1 VFTSNIG
8 RGRFFVYSA
17 VILAVEIILV
27 VGCIFATMGLAG
39 LANSKPGSSREGL
52 ALAIF
57 IVTMV
62 MVVARSNIA
71 WRRSRDAGLPK
82 WLPGSYILFSVCFT
96 VLQALTVLVYDFNGG
111 DNSNFGLSLLGFAI
125 LGLWSTLQGTRSA
138 GGGFDPDAFLAKEGP
153 APGPG
158 TGERPAAARPQ
169 APSNAQPV
177 RTRSGGASRGF
188 GKRGLA

>member
-1 VFTSNIG
+1 M
-8 RGRFFVYSA
+8 
-17 VILAVEIILV
+17 EIILV

-57 IVTMV
+57 IVTMI

-82 WLPGSYILFSVCFT
+82 WLPGGYILFSICFA
-96 VLQALTVLVYDFNGG
+96 VLQALTVLVYDFDGG

-125 LGLWSTLQGTRSA
+125 LGLWCTLQGAATAA
-138 GGGFDPDAFLAKEGP
+138 GGPDPDAFL
-153 APGPG
+153 
-158 TGERPAAARPQ
+158 
-169 APSNAQPV
+169 
-177 RTRSGGASRGF
+177 RGQ
-188 GKRGLA
+188 GLRA